1 MAMASSPTATG
12 CAPFRGVRRRVAP
25 ASIARHGPIVPM
37 TFGTM
42 PARSVRDRAVHA
54 ESLVDRTI
62 HQLDNPRRDIG

>member
-1 MAMASSPTATG
+1 
-12 CAPFRGVRRRVAP
+12 
-25 ASIARHGPIVPM
+25 M

-42 PARSVRDRAVHA
+42 PARSVRDRAVRA